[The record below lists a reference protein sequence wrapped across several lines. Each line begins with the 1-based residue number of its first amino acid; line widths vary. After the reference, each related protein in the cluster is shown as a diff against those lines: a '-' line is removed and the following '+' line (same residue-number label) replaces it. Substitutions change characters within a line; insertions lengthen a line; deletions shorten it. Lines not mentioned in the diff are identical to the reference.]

1 MAAMCLYR
9 MGPSGWIFLRWVAL
23 STVFGLSVAVRHADH
38 QQPHDDAAAYQE
50 ELIRK
55 TAFLRPGP
63 HFWAGYEG
71 PWVENAFFSEWE
83 LRKPQVSRIYLPV
96 AWTDCFHKDTLR
108 GDMQQ
113 ILNELDPA
121 FKYFTVLQI
130 DLGFNHHGLKLKVPP
145 GIDILLFSAGGD
157 SPPHKAI
164 PIPLL
169 KNMLEPDGRPK
180 TISVSF
186 QGSNTS
192 HIRKALHEDFADKY
206 LFLGLNEHWKI
217 ISESSNFSF
226 CPRGFGL
233 TSFRL
238 YETLRLGT
246 IPIYVW
252 DEEIWLPFQE
262 LVNWDEFAIVVS
274 FEDRARIP
282 SMIAKADVGRMK
294 AALDRHRHMFS
305 YEFTVKYIMER
316 LFMFDN
322 LTPQALHGADLQPI

>member
-1 MAAMCLYR
+1 MVA
-9 MGPSGWIFLRWVAL
+9 SEWSILRCVAL
-23 STVFGLSVAVRHADH
+23 FALFGSSVALRHADH
-38 QQPHDDAAAYQE
+38 QQPRDDAAAYQKE
-50 ELIRK
+50 IISK

-63 HFWAGYEG
+63 HFWAGYSG
-71 PWVENAFFSEWE
+71 PWIENAFFSEWQ

-96 AWTDCFHKDTLR
+96 AWTDCMHKDNLR
-108 GDMQQ
+108 ADMQQ
-113 ILNELDPA
+113 VLNDLDPA
-121 FKYFTVLQI
+121 YKYFTVLQL

-145 GIDILLFSAGGD
+145 AIDILLFSAGGD
-157 SPPHKAI
+157 SPPQKAI

-206 LFLGLNEHWKI
+206 LFIGLNEHWKI

-226 CPRGFGL
+226 CPRGFGS

-238 YETLRLGT
+238 YETLQLGT

-252 DEEIWLPFQE
+252 DEELWLPFQE
-262 LVNWDEFAIVVS
+262 IVNWDEFAIVVS
-274 FEDRARIP
+274 FEERARIP
-282 SMIAKADVGRMK
+282 SMIAKANVGRMK

-305 YEFTVKYIMER
+305 YSFTIQYIFER
-316 LFMFDN
+316 LST
-322 LTPQALHGADLQPI
+322 LEKRPPEALHGAALHPGH